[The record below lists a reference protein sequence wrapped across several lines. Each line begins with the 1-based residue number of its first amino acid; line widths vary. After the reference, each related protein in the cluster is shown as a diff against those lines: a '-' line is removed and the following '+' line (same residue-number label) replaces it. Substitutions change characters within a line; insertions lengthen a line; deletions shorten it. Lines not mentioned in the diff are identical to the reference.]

1 MTIFLD
7 DVSMPLINSW
17 GDQET
22 LEIVRQLVEQKG
34 IYFLLKDDI
43 GNFKIIENLQYLAA
57 MNHPGGG
64 RNDIPPRFKRH
75 FFNMNMTTPSQRSV
89 ENIYGAILTH
99 LFNPK
104 KYSGNIIAMRPFL
117 IDATIGIWD
126 AVRRRLLPT
135 PTKFHYSF
143 NIRDLARIFGGICRV
158 VQQHQYKV
166 IQTSTQMREKVSPE
180 LFLIILWRHESAR
193 TFVDKLINN

>member
-1 MTIFLD
+1 
-7 DVSMPLINSW
+7 
-17 GDQET
+17 
-22 LEIVRQLVEQKG
+22 
-34 IYFLLKDDI
+34 
-43 GNFKIIENLQYLAA
+43 

-75 FFNMNMTTPSQRSV
+75 FFNMNMTSPSQRSV

-99 LFNPK
+99 LFHPK
-104 KYSGNIIAMRPFL
+104 KYSQNIIAMRPFL

-126 AVRRRLLPT
+126 AVRKRLLPT

-158 VQQHQYKV
+158 VQQTQYKV
-166 IQTSTQMREKVSPE
+166 IQQCTNIREKISPE
-180 LFLIILWRHESAR
+180 LFLILLWRHESAR
-193 TFVDKLINN
+193 TFVDKLVNYPDKKIFNDMLDRVTKEKFGDASGLGFEDEQLI